1 MYVVYVELIVLGL
14 HKQTLVDSFT
24 HPLTQHIHVVSN
36 HIKSKSGSEYC
47 VRVFMFVHMHK
58 VLLVFVSVYKVNEH
72 VSSVYTCPA
81 SASDPTTAS
90 RVEQETLL
98 YACE

>member
-1 MYVVYVELIVLGL
+1 MSIVYVYIVC
-14 HKQTLVDSFT
+14 SFT
-24 HPLTQHIHVVSN
+24 HPLTRHIVST
-36 HIKSKSGSEYC
+36 HIMSKSGSEYC

-81 SASDPTTAS
+81 SASDPTTAG
-90 RVEQETLL
+90 RVEQEIQPNC
-98 YACE
+98 YVRVSESMSP